1 MPQSE
6 EHITNN
12 GVGQQAQNQR
22 SEAPPPTTGAEDHL
36 AQPTQQHA
44 LAVDGPG
51 TLRRAG
57 PRHDNDKVCI
67 EDIQILPTAQEVA
80 SLENSYLPFTLD
92 NAAHHHPPGSPERL
106 LDIHFR
112 LLRAE
117 FAEPLR
123 RGMRALLSEVQANAS
138 NTSTTNGASQLSRLL
153 ARGGGQFKVE
163 KSMTA
168 YQLWGTGRLDMVLGH
183 DPKYGTLLSISF
195 ESQVTREEM
204 VRKSLCYG
212 GTIAVVTSTKGRTTF
227 AWGVNRSN
235 DERNGEKS
243 RHSVKVQLL
252 RSEEMVSVLE
262 SGRRGDFQLLFE
274 VPGTWYDAYAPVLG
288 LLQTRRQ
295 EDLPFA
301 QLLSRVTLVDTAG
314 GMSMPSYC
322 RAAGFTFDLSGL
334 LGDDN
339 STSGSP
345 PTRLMNPRSA
355 FSKHFARAA
364 LKHQGSL
371 NGEQVNAIVDSLTR
385 EVALVQGPPGFGKHL
400 VVGALLSA
408 LLRSKVT
415 PILILS
421 SSNYAID
428 GVMGDVIDQG
438 KEHRVV
444 RLGRQISEERLVSY
458 TLSNMIKDDYALR
471 RAFSRTMVQKP
482 MDGASTSTAFEQ
494 AV

>member
-274 VPGTWYDAYAPVLG
+274 VPVRGTMRMRQCSDCCKQDGSRICHLLSCCQG
-288 LLQTRRQ
+288 LHWSTRPAACRCHRTVAQ
-295 EDLPFA
+295 QDLPSICRDCLA
-301 QLLSRVTLVDTAG
+301 TTTLPAG
-314 GMSMPSYC
+314 RRP
-322 RAAGFTFDLSGL
+322 RA
-334 LGDDN
+334 
-339 STSGSP
+339 
-345 PTRLMNPRSA
+345 
-355 FSKHFARAA
+355 
-364 LKHQGSL
+364 
-371 NGEQVNAIVDSLTR
+371 
-385 EVALVQGPPGFGKHL
+385 
-400 VVGALLSA
+400 
-408 LLRSKVT
+408 
-415 PILILS
+415 
-421 SSNYAID
+421 
-428 GVMGDVIDQG
+428 
-438 KEHRVV
+438 
-444 RLGRQISEERLVSY
+444 
-458 TLSNMIKDDYALR
+458 
-471 RAFSRTMVQKP
+471 
-482 MDGASTSTAFEQ
+482 
-494 AV
+494 